1 MSRTPDEPPPL
12 PKERPRAGA
21 VRSRLMLEIA
31 SELVSRPAWTARQAR
46 VTLRSQGGSNWELTL
61 FGSDSVL
68 VASEVASGEVDFAI
82 VNPATAIGPAVRGL
96 APFVHALDLAA
107 IATIPSHDQLGFA
120 IAAHHG
126 IERLDNLPVR
136 TPALHLSL
144 RAQRDHS
151 VHTVIAHALG
161 TVGVTLDD
169 LPAWGG
175 TIRYDEDIPDRG
187 ARAAAIRSGEIDA
200 VFDEGTYNWIDLALL
215 AGFRFAALAEPSLER
230 LEAMGYRRTT
240 LSARRHPSLTADVP
254 TIDFSGFL
262 IYTRSATPDTLVTA
276 FCEALVA
283 RADRIPWQG
292 GASLPLDRIA
302 TDTIDAPIP
311 IPLHPAAARF
321 WTSRADATEKTT

>member
-1 MSRTPDEPPPL
+1 MSRTNDEPPPL
-12 PKERPRAGA
+12 PNDRPRAGA

-31 SELVSRPAWTARQAR
+31 SELVGRPDWTMRQAS
-46 VTLRSQGGSNWELTL
+46 VTLRPQGGTHWEVAL

-68 VASEVASGEVDFAI
+68 AAPAVASGEVDFAI
-82 VNPATAIGPAVRGL
+82 VNPATAIGPAVRGIP
-96 APFVHALDLAA
+96 PFEHPLDLAA

-120 IAAHHG
+120 IAAQHG
-126 IERLDNLPVR
+126 IASLEELPVR
-136 TPALHLSL
+136 RPALRLSL

-151 VHTVIAHALG
+151 VHTIVAHVLG

-169 LPAWGG
+169 LRSWGG
-175 TIRYDEDIPDRG
+175 VITYDEDIPHRG

-200 VFDEGTYNWIDLALL
+200 VFDEGTYNWIDLAVG
-215 AGFRFAALAEPSLER
+215 AGLRFAALPEPSLAR
-230 LEAMGYRRTT
+230 LGAMGYRRST
-240 LSARRHPSLTADVP
+240 LSAHRYPSLTADVS

-262 IYTRSATPDTLVTA
+262 IYTRAATADELVTA

-292 GASLPLDRIA
+292 GPSLPLDRIA
-302 TDTIDAPIP
+302 ADTVDAPIP

-321 WTSRADATEKTT
+321 WSSR